1 MTLVVIWRQDNA
13 LNSIADT
20 RVTNCDTLVLTD
32 FAPKLFLIKVHCE
45 TGPINHRHSHEFT
58 IGFAFAGYVSAATY
72 VHAAASAAC
81 SNLVAEEAIA
91 PPPLKNIAELVRQIY
106 ERIVLDMH
114 FRRPRDAQLVL
125 NSSVLVFGYCPVSEE
140 LQSFQI
146 KSGIVAGLPIVAMT
160 ARKVDD
166 RHCVALGS
174 GSRAFYAAA
183 SQMEESGVVDPIRA
197 FLAVHRDPEVKDVGG
212 GIQYLKADR
221 SCAILPP
228 VLNID
233 PAIDPD
239 HPSYS
244 LFGVNVESLGGVAG
258 YKVGHQRPGSVVY
271 GFGLE
276 DAINRTM
283 LRRLEVDPDGLEVT
297 ARLKNAA
304 AIFGAVAAAA
314 REKAKVR
321 LDKAVD
327 VQSVPLVPG
336 QRYAGHPCPECGEF
350 LRLLPDTGDFMLL
363 EIWEGDG
370 PFVGHCSCGC
380 RFAFSPKE
388 IDSQATAL

>member
-13 LNSIADT
+13 LHAIADT
-20 RVTNCDTLVLTD
+20 RVTNADTLVLTD

-45 TGPINHRHSHEFT
+45 TGPINHSHSHDFT

-81 SNLVAEEAIA
+81 TNLVAEDIIG

-114 FRRPRDAQLVL
+114 FRRPGDPQLVL
-125 NSSVLVFGYCPVSEE
+125 NSTVLVFGYCPVSKE

-160 ARKVDD
+160 PREVDAH
-166 RHCVALGS
+166 HCVAIGS
-174 GSRAFYAAA
+174 GSRAFYDAA
-183 SQMEESGVVDPIRA
+183 SSMKGGAVLDPIRA
-197 FLAVHRDPEVKDVGG
+197 FLNVHRDPEVKDVGG
-212 GIQYLKADR
+212 GIQYLQADK
-221 SCAILPP
+221 SGAILPA

-276 DAINRTM
+276 DAANRTM
-283 LRRLEVDPDGLEVT
+283 LRRLGVDPDGLEVT
-297 ARLKNAA
+297 TRLKNAA
-304 AIFGAVAAAA
+304 AIFGAVSAAA
-314 REKAKVR
+314 REKVKVR
-321 LDKAVD
+321 LERTLD
-327 VQSVPLVPG
+327 VQSVPFVPG
-336 QRYAGHPCPECGEF
+336 QRYAGRPCPKCGEF
-350 LRLLPDTGDFMLL
+350 LRLLPDTGEFKLL

-370 PFVGHCSCGC
+370 AFVGHCSCGC

-388 IDSQATAL
+388 IGLQATAL